1 MSINTIKNLEAL
13 LTLKE
18 ELLKMK
24 DTGTNKLAM
33 AIQERQKVQE
43 QLALIMKSIQC
54 SAEQVQKLQDEN
66 NLRMTEMVSILER
79 NQSKPV
85 GQQDVPK
92 KELFFSELMALVD
105 GSTADDTT
113 ETLKLKM
120 TNLVKNYEQKLCES
134 AAIGSEYE
142 FRKRVKIAV
151 HLYDEKDQ
159 RIPTVPML
167 EDGFR
172 FQPLSPALKGSP
184 IRQDST
190 LLSHAVFSLLQRQ
203 KIPLKTGDP
212 QVQSIPDA
220 SSKVKAI
227 KDPKIKKEKIKKT
240 EKKEKKTKAVPK
252 SVPNVFPSGSQ
263 FVLSLSTVFILRLFQ
278 SGSPKGEI
286 RFIPV
291 FREPWL
297 TEFMQKLGECCF
309 KSQKVLCNT
318 IDKVFTPF

>member
-54 SAEQVQKLQDEN
+54 SGEQVQKLQDEN

-79 NQSKPV
+79 NPSSSV
-85 GQQDVPK
+85 GQQDFPK
-92 KELFFSELMALVD
+92 QELFFSELMALVD
-105 GSTADDTT
+105 GSTTDDTT

-142 FRKRVKIAV
+142 FWKRVKIIV

-159 RIPTVPML
+159 KIPTLPIL

-172 FQPLSPALKGSP
+172 FQPQSPSLEGSSN
-184 IRQDST
+184 RQDSI
-190 LLSHAVFSLLQRQ
+190 LLSHAVFSLLQRE
-203 KIPLKTGDP
+203 KIPLKMGEP
-212 QVQSIPDA
+212 QQPTADSP
-220 SSKVKAI
+220 SKVKADD
-227 KDPKIKKEKIKKT
+227 DPSNKKENIKKP
-240 EKKEKKTKAVPK
+240 EKKEKKTKAVLK
-252 SVPNVFPSGSQ
+252 SVPNVFTFGSQ
-263 FVLSLSTVFILRLFQ
+263 FVSYC
-278 SGSPKGEI
+278 GSQIG
-286 RFIPV
+286 
-291 FREPWL
+291 
-297 TEFMQKLGECCF
+297 QKKE
-309 KSQKVLCNT
+309 SE
-318 IDKVFTPF
+318 